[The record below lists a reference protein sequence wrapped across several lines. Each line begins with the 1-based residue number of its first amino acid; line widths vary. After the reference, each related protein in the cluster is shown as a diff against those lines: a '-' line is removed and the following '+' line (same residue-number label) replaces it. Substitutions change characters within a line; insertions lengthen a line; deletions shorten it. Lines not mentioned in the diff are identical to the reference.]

1 MQKRTLTAK
10 TWLGWVVSVLFMA
23 AASPPALAAG
33 TKTLIDYFQPTPI
46 VCPLTSNTWGAPG
59 VLPRDVCNGL
69 EDSTNTQ
76 WQYWDGKILRGV
88 DGKYHLYAGRWPQN
102 KGFADWPNS
111 VIVGS
116 VSNGSLVGSYL
127 PSATTPFSGKEQN
140 VTGIVLN
147 NGTSVLLDS
156 PGKIYESSSLA
167 DPWTSEGTL
176 QVTANGSTISTATT
190 ENQSIWQNATGSF
203 LIISRTFQEMTSAT
217 NIVGP
222 YLIQATIP
230 SLQSQGYEDPVVW
243 CSGGQYHLIANM
255 YNARKAM
262 HFTSADGI
270 ANWKNMG
277 LAYDPTADFIRYSD
291 GTVNHWYKIERPG
304 VFMEAG
310 HVTAFTFAVIDVDKT
325 LDLAN
330 DSHGTKIIVVPFD
343 GVTFDRDNPGPGSA
357 GCPADSGTGGTG
369 GTSGT
374 AGNGGNGGAGAAGGG
389 SGSGNGGA
397 GGSAGGGRTGSGG
410 GGFGA
415 AGSGD
420 SSGGIGGSNG
430 PGLAGSNGGTAG
442 TTGSAGNS
450 GGSAGTGLG
459 SAGASG
465 VAGGGGGSS
474 GPIGMAGTN
483 GGSGG
488 ESGTSGSGTGKGG
501 GGTDA
506 GGGGSASGCSCTT
519 AGSATGRESIWGGL
533 MLLVSAFE
541 ISRRRRA
548 RVGRS
553 FVDRAPR

>member
-1 MQKRTLTAK
+1 MAMQKRTPSAK
-10 TWLGWVVSVLFMA
+10 TWFGSVASVLFIA
-23 AASPPALAAG
+23 AASPSALAAG

-46 VCPLTSNTWGAPG
+46 VCPLTSNTWGAPA

-116 VSNGSLVGSYL
+116 VSNGSLIGSYL
-127 PSATTPFSGKEQN
+127 PSATAPFSGKEQN

-147 NGTSVLLDS
+147 NGTNALLDS
-156 PGKIYESSSLA
+156 PGKIYESTSLA

-190 ENQSIWQNATGSF
+190 ENQSIWQNATGGF
-203 LIISRTFQEMTSAT
+203 LIVSRTFQEMTSPT
-217 NIVGP
+217 NILGP
-222 YLIQATIP
+222 YSIQATIP

-270 ANWKNMG
+270 SNWKNMG
-277 LAYDPTADFIRYSD
+277 LAYDPTTDFIRYTD

-310 HVTAFTFAVIDVDKT
+310 HVAAFTFAVIDVDKS

-330 DSHGTKIIVVPFD
+330 DNHGTKIIVVPFD
-343 GVTFDRDNPGPGSA
+343 GVTFDSDNPGPGSA
-357 GCPADSGTGGTG
+357 GCPVDSGTGGTG
-369 GTSGT
+369 GVSGT
-374 AGNGGNGGAGAAGGG
+374 AGRGGDGGAGGG

-397 GGSAGGGRTGSGG
+397 SGSAGGGRTGSGG

-415 AGSGD
+415 GGG
-420 SSGGIGGSNG
+420 GGIAGSNG
-430 PGLAGSNGGTAG
+430 SGAGLAGSNGSTAG

-450 GGSAGTGLG
+450 GGTTGTGLG

-465 VAGGGGGSS
+465 AEAGGGGSS
-474 GPIGMAGTN
+474 GPIGTAGTS
-483 GGSGG
+483 GGSVGA
-488 ESGTSGSGTGKGG
+488 SGTSGGKTGQGGNG

-506 GGGGSASGCSCTT
+506 GDDGSASGCSCAT
-519 AGSATGRESIWGGL
+519 AGAATRPEGIWGGL
-533 MLLVSAFE
+533 MLLVSGFE

-548 RVGRS
+548 QKGRP
-553 FVDRAPR
+553 FADRAPR